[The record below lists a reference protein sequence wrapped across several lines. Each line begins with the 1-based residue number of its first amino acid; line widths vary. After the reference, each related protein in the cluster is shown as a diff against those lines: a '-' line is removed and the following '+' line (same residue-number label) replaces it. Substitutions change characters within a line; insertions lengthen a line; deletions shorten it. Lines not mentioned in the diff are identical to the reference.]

1 MVEQG
6 VRWLGSEHRVEVDVE
21 KPDIWLNSR
30 FPFYIGGVH
39 AEVVMDNVVQRLE
52 RLIKEGEEFTYENF
66 AKKGEYGHP
75 ESLSPKWFSW
85 TGRAQMIIETTFGLE
100 SAVGKM
106 LTKGLEER
114 VIDYEADHFNKAK
127 SHIVGALATAVDA
140 VNEGLPTRGPVAVAE
155 GDAMVSG
162 RVFIVHGHDNEL
174 KTELEVFLKNLGLDP
189 IVLHRQPDQGATLL
203 EKFEKHSDVGYAFVL
218 LTPDEV
224 ACTVDQLSKPEKE
237 RKMERRA
244 RANVIF
250 EFGFF
255 VGRLGRSRV
264 CCLYKSDVTLPSD
277 LNGLVYKKV
286 TGSVEN
292 LGYNLIKELR
302 AAGYAIT
309 V

>member
-1 MVEQG
+1 
-6 VRWLGSEHRVEVDVE
+6 
-21 KPDIWLNSR
+21 
-30 FPFYIGGVH
+30 
-39 AEVVMDNVVQRLE
+39 MDNVVQRLE
-52 RLIKEGEEFTYENF
+52 RLIKEGRQFTYENF
-66 AKKGEYGHP
+66 AKKSKHGYP

-85 TGRAQMIIETTFGLE
+85 TGRAKMMVEATFGLE
-100 SAVGKM
+100 SAVGEM
-106 LTKGLEER
+106 LTKGMEER
-114 VIDYEADHFNKAK
+114 VVGFDDDKFNRAK

-140 VNEGLPTRGPVAVAE
+140 INEGLLTRGPVALSE

-174 KTELEVFLKNLGLDP
+174 KIELEVFLKNLGLDP
-189 IVLHRQPDQGATLL
+189 IVLHRQPDQGATLI

-237 RKMERRA
+237 RKMEGRA

-264 CCLYKSDVTLPSD
+264 CCLYKSGVTLPSD

-302 AAGYAIT
+302 VAGYAIT